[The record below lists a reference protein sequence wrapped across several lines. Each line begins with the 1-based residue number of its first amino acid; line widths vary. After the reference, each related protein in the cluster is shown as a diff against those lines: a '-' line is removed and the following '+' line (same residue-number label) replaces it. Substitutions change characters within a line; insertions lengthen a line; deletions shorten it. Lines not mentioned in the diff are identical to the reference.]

1 MISKEQYSKPATLAG
16 RLNSDSQWVFDP
28 IYNRPDQERDGGRL
42 RVLIFFL
49 HMSGIAQ
56 KLQQESLRASG
67 APVDWMMKTWY
78 RGREKT
84 SQDWQITFSIERK
97 LLFNALLPFLN
108 F

>member
-1 MISKEQYSKPATLAG
+1 MIYKEQYSKPATLAG

-42 RVLIFFL
+42 RVLIVFL

-67 APVDWMMKTWY
+67 
-78 RGREKT
+78 GT
-84 SQDWQITFSIERK
+84 SRLNDEDLIQRQRK
-97 LLFNALLPFLN
+97 HKPRLTDNLFN
-108 F
+108 